1 MSTLDYAIFT
11 PLVYL
16 GLIYG
21 VLNVAGGIVAGRG
34 HRETGE
40 TIQTIG
46 FGAILLAAPYTVVL
60 LVLAL
65 IEYPSRMEDLAVIFG
80 ITFAFFFVVL
90 CVLLVLGEVKVAGRP
105 RAAYLGMLVAAALA
119 VLIVLAIF

>member
-1 MSTLDYAIFT
+1 MSTLDYALFT

-16 GLIYG
+16 GLIYA
-21 VLNVAGGIVAGRG
+21 VLTVAGGVVENRG
-34 HRETGE
+34 HRETGD

-65 IEYPSRMEDLAVIFG
+65 IEYPTRMGDLGLIMG
-80 ITFAFFFVVL
+80 TTFAFFGVVL
-90 CVLLVLGEVKVAGRP
+90 CVLLVLAELKVGGRP
-105 RAAYLGMLVAAALA
+105 LAAYLGMLVAAAL
-119 VLIVLAIF
+119 VVMIVLSIF